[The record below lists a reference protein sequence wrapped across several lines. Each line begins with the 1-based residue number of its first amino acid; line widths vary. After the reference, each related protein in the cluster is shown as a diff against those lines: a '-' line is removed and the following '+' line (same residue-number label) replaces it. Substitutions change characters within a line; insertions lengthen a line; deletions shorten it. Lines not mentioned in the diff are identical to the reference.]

1 MLFFD
6 EIEKTER
13 RPNIFFLS
21 FWVQYLTVLL
31 ALDLKTA
38 CEDGGVLMWFR
49 RRWLWRQ
56 FDTISGHG
64 WNRERT
70 QLTKRSTPHNRL
82 HWITQRSEVSSEEN
96 CQREQTIGSYREL
109 TKRSTPNNCFHCN
122 LSRPH
127 CQLAVRTLH
136 WSDVDNTQTLQAIL
150 SKRPRPYNRL
160 HPSPVIRSKGVPWC
174 SMNDFHAFKYH
185 CWPSWTRHQ
194 LPLFSLGRMCKTSK
208 TKNMQTETKTKAKS
222 PKPKSISPW
231 DQKSKCWLKYLSSG

>member
-1 MLFFD
+1 MKPLSYTKLIALTFIGVTSPRYNKQQPIYFPEIWKYWHKCCFFFSMRLR
-6 EIEKTER
+6 KLKK
-13 RPNIFFLS
+13 RPKIFSIFS

-82 HWITQRSEVSSEEN
+82 HWITQRREDSSEEN
-96 CQREQTIGSYREL
+96 CKRELTIGSCRKL
-109 TKRSTPNNCFHCN
+109 TKRTTPNNCFHCN

-127 CQLAVRTLH
+127 CQLAVRTLQ
-136 WSDVDNTQTLQAIL
+136 WSDVDNTETLQAIL
-150 SKRPRPYNRL
+150 TKRSTP
-160 HPSPVIRSKGVPWC
+160 
-174 SMNDFHAFKYH
+174 
-185 CWPSWTRHQ
+185 
-194 LPLFSLGRMCKTSK
+194 
-208 TKNMQTETKTKAKS
+208 
-222 PKPKSISPW
+222 
-231 DQKSKCWLKYLSSG
+231 

>member
-1 MLFFD
+1 MLFLIFN
-6 EIEKTER
+6 EIEK
-13 RPNIFFLS
+13 PKKDLIYFLFFS

-38 CEDGGVLMWFR
+38 CEDGGVLLWFR

-82 HWITQRSEVSSEEN
+82 HWIAQRSEDSSEEN
-96 CQREQTIGSYREL
+96 CQREQTIGSYRKL
-109 TKRSTPNNCFHCN
+109 TKRSTPNYCFHSN
-122 LSRPH
+122 LRRPH
-127 CQLAVRTLH
+127 CLLFVLCTDA
-136 WSDVDNTQTLQAIL
+136 DNTHNTLQAIL
-150 SKRPRPYNRL
+150 SKRSRPYNRL

-185 CWPSWTRHQ
+185 CWPSWTQHQ

-208 TKNMQTETKTKAKS
+208 TKNTQTETKTKAKS
-222 PKPKSISPW
+222 PKPKSTSFW
-231 DQKSKCWLKYLSSG
+231 GQKSKCWSKYLS

>member
-1 MLFFD
+1 MVACLCGFD
-6 EIEKTER
+6 EGGFGDSSTPSVVTAETASERNSLNDRHHTTVFTELHRGVKT
-13 RPNIFFLS
+13 L
-21 FWVQYLTVLL
+21 QK
-31 ALDLKTA
+31 KTA
-38 CEDGGVLMWFR
+38 
-49 RRWLWRQ
+49 
-56 FDTISGHG
+56 
-64 WNRERT
+64 
-70 QLTKRSTPHNRL
+70 
-82 HWITQRSEVSSEEN
+82 
-96 CQREQTIGSYREL
+96 REQTIGSYRKL

-127 CQLAVRTLH
+127 CQFAVRTLH

-150 SKRPRPYNRL
+150 SKRSRPYNRL

-222 PKPKSISPW
+222 PKPKSTSLWGENQNI
-231 DQKSKCWLKYLSSG
+231 D

>member
-1 MLFFD
+1 MLFFIFN
-6 EIEKTER
+6 EIEKTEKDL
-13 RPNIFFLS
+13 ICFLFFFS
-21 FWVQYLTVLL
+21 FWVQNLTVLL

-82 HWITQRSEVSSEEN
+82 HWITQRREDSSEEN
-96 CQREQTIGSYREL
+96 CKREQTIGSCRKL

-136 WSDVDNTQTLQAIL
+136 WSDVDNTETLQAIL
-150 SKRPRPYNRL
+150 TLETINTIQ
-160 HPSPVIRSKGVPWC
+160 PSSPLPCNPFQRRSMVFNERFSRFQVSLLAFLNPTPVASLFIGKNVQ
-174 SMNDFHAFKYH
+174 NQQNQNHAN
-185 CWPSWTRHQ
+185 W
-194 LPLFSLGRMCKTSK
+194 
-208 TKNMQTETKTKAKS
+208 N
-222 PKPKSISPW
+222 
-231 DQKSKCWLKYLSSG
+231 